1 MSPLLSRRD
10 TSHVYVALSDFNEH
24 VRRLSPQEKLDAL
37 LDDLLQRLQSNL
49 ADVLA
54 LITEEKRK
62 SSEVRSRP

>member
-24 VRRLSPQEKLDAL
+24 VHRLSPQEKLDAL

-62 SSEVRSRP
+62 SSEVRSR